1 MVDRYERGG
10 LIESLERG
18 WIGRGG
24 GERGGDR
31 VR

>member
-18 WIGRGG
+18 WLGRGG
-24 GERGGDR
+24 REGVDR